1 MKKPVKIFLILLS
14 IPVVVLAIGI
24 AVISWKQEALT
35 QQAIQQINQSL
46 NGELVLAQSR
56 ISPFSNFPYISIDL
70 QGLKFYGEKD
80 SKEKPMYEVQD
91 LYVGFS
97 VLDILT
103 GNYQVKSIKLKGGF
117 LHLVKNEHGE
127 INLLTAKNISSSD
140 ASDEEGLDF
149 SLQSIKL
156 DSFDLSFLD
165 EQNGLMYTTHIKDIQ
180 TNVRSVDG
188 LLDLNLVGELSFDL
202 ENKGTPT
209 FFVDKAV
216 RLNLDLAYDS
226 ERGYLDLSPSSVWL
240 EESLFS
246 ASGYVSEILE
256 SPQLDLKIEG
266 QKPDFNL
273 FAAFLPKEVAAA
285 LNDYQNQ
292 GEIFFIGTIRGGITE
307 GEAPAIAIEFGCDN
321 AYFLRADNQRRV
333 EDLRFVGFYTNGSER
348 SLKTSEFRLQNF
360 NAKPDKGFFQAD
372 LLIRDFLDPYIKVK
386 INADLDLKFVGDFF
400 ELEDFEGLS
409 GQVSLTMD
417 FDELVDL
424 EGSATDF
431 SQMQKSLQSELRLQ
445 DLKFAIK
452 GYPYPVENVQAHAI
466 MSDGRVQL
474 NQLKFNI
481 KDSDFSF
488 KGALSDFPA
497 LLHQQNKGIE
507 VSLEAQSKAILLG
520 QLLEQEESENLRDV
534 QLKFSF
540 LAQAND
546 LLNFDYLPNGIFKI
560 EDFYAKL
567 DNFPHTFHD
576 FDAEVEIAK
585 DVLLVSKF
593 KGEIDQTDFLLSG
606 QVDNYSKWMKDS
618 LDGQSVI
625 QLNLSSKRLNLND
638 LLTYNGVNYLPE
650 SWKDET
656 VRNLLVAGKIVLDF
670 QNNSF
675 QSADFFLDNLTGLTT
690 LHPLK
695 MENFKGRAHFE
706 NDYLLLE
713 DFGGKMGISSFAVN
727 MGYNLKENS
736 NPKKDYFHLRAQA
749 LDLDALMGFQ
759 GFEEDTNHQE
769 AFNIFQLPFRNMEF
783 KADIEQLNYHT
794 FWLKDVKASLRSQVD
809 HFLYLD
815 TLSLRL
821 AEGSLAVNGYFNGSD
836 PEQIYFFSEMK
847 ADKLDLD
854 KLLFKFE
861 NFGQDYLINEN
872 LHGLV
877 SGTIKSKFLV
887 YPDLTPIVD
896 KSEATMDLTV
906 YQGSLVNF
914 TPLSALSSY
923 FGDRNL
929 NRVRFDTLANTF
941 ELKGGILHIP
951 RMNINSSIGFIELSG
966 RQSLD
971 LNMDYFIRVPLA
983 MVTQVG
989 FRSLFGGKN
998 RNEIDPDQEDAIVF
1012 RDANKRTRFV
1022 NINMTGT
1029 PDDYKVALRRDQ
1041 SPQ

>member
-1 MKKPVKIFLILLS
+1 MEKSVKIFLILLS
-14 IPVVVLAIGI
+14 IPVLLLAVGV
-24 AVISWKQEALT
+24 AVISWKQETLT
-35 QQAIQQINQSL
+35 QQAIQQINQSF
-46 NGELVLAQSR
+46 NGELVLAKSR
-56 ISPFSNFPYISIDL
+56 ISPFANFPYISIDL

-80 SKEKPMYEVQD
+80 SQETPLYEVQD

-97 VLDILT
+97 VLDILI
-103 GNYQVKSIKLKGGF
+103 GNYEVKSIKLKGGF
-117 LHLVKNEHGE
+117 LHLVKNEAGE
-127 INLLTAKNISSSD
+127 INLLTAKNVSNND
-140 ASDEEGLDF
+140 ASESEALDF

-165 EQNGLMYTTHIKDIQ
+165 EQNGLLYTAHIKNIQ
-180 TNVRSVDG
+180 TTVSSVDA
-188 LLDLNLVGELSFDL
+188 LLDLNLEGDFTFDV
-202 ENKGTPT
+202 ESQGKPT
-209 FFVDKAV
+209 FFVDKNI
-216 RLNLDLAYDS
+216 RLNLDLAYDT

-246 ASGYVSEILE
+246 ASGHISELLE
-256 SPQLDLKIEG
+256 APQLDLKIEG

-273 FAAFLPKEVAAA
+273 FAAFFPKEVAEA

-292 GEIFFIGTIRGGITE
+292 GEIFFIGTIRGGIAE
-307 GEAPAIAIEFGCDN
+307 GKSPAVAIEFGCDN

-333 EDLRFVGFYTNGSER
+333 EDLRFVGFYTNGAER

-360 NAKPDKGFFQAD
+360 NAKPDQGFFQAD

-386 INADLDLKFVGDFF
+386 INADLDLGFVGEFF

-409 GQVSLTMD
+409 GQVLLTMD

-424 EGSATDF
+424 ESSAADF
-431 SQMQKSLQSELRLQ
+431 SQMQKSLQSELRLK
-445 DLKFAIK
+445 DLRFAIK
-452 GYPYPVENVQAHAI
+452 GYPYPVEKVQAHAI
-466 MSDGRVQL
+466 MTEGRVQL
-474 NQLKFNI
+474 NQLKFTI
-481 KDSDFSF
+481 QDSDFSF
-488 KGALSDFPA
+488 KGTLSDFPA
-497 LLHQQNKGIE
+497 LLHQQDKAIQ
-507 VSLEAQSKAILLG
+507 VSLETQSKAVLLG
-520 QLLEQEESENLRDV
+520 QLLELEESENLRD
-534 QLKFSF
+534 LRLHLSF
-540 LAQAND
+540 ETKAKD
-546 LLNFDYLPNGIFKI
+546 LFDFEFLPVGKFKI

-576 FDAEVEIAK
+576 FDAEVEIEK
-585 DVLLVSKF
+585 DALHVKKF
-593 KGEIDQTDFLLSG
+593 KGEIDQTDFMLTG
-606 QVDNYSKWMKDS
+606 KVDNFSKWMKDS
-618 LDGQSVI
+618 LDGQSTI
-625 QLNLSSKRLNLND
+625 QLSISSKQLNLND

-650 SWKDET
+650 SWREET
-656 VRNLLVAGKIVLDF
+656 LRNLQAAGKIVLDF
-670 QNNSF
+670 QNHAF
-675 QSADFFLDNLTGLTT
+675 QSADFYLDNLTALTI

-695 MENFKGRAHFE
+695 LENFKGRAHLEDDF
-706 NDYLLLE
+706 LLLE
-713 DFGGKMGISSFAVN
+713 DFGGKMGVSSFAVN
-727 MGYNLKENS
+727 MGYNLGEPA
-736 NPKKDYFHLRAQA
+736 NPKKDYLHLRASA

-769 AFNIFQLPFRNMEF
+769 AFNVFQLPFRNMEF
-783 KADIEQLNYHT
+783 KAAIQQLNYHA
-794 FWLKDVKASLRSQVD
+794 FWLKDVNASMRSQKD
-809 HFLYLD
+809 HFIYLD
-815 TLSLRL
+815 TLSLKV
-821 AEGSLAVNGYFNGSD
+821 ADGSLAIKGYFNGSNPD
-836 PEQIYFFSEMK
+836 EIYFHSEMQ

-929 NRVRFDTLANTF
+929 NRVRFDTLSNTF
-941 ELKGGILHIP
+941 ELKGGVLHIP
-951 RMNINSSIGFIELSG
+951 SMNINSSLGFIELSG

-989 FRSLFGGKN
+989 FRALFGGKN
-998 RNEIDPDQEDAIVF
+998 KNEVDPEQEDAIVF
-1012 RDANKRTRFV
+1012 RDGNRRARFV

-1029 PDDYKVALRRDQ
+1029 PEDYKIALRRDQ
-1041 SPQ
+1041 NQR